1 MKIKNLKYY
10 DKILT
15 LMALDAAFEEHE
27 GIRYIDQKW
36 FNEKL
41 KEMGLVNLNK
51 MSDEERS
58 ELRIIISD
66 RLKKIMD
73 NLKQEIG

>member
-15 LMALDAAFEEHE
+15 LMALDVAFEDHE
-27 GIRYIDQKW
+27 GVRYIDQEW

-41 KEMGLVNLNK
+41 KEMGLVNLDK
-51 MSDEERS
+51 MSNEERS